1 MTSLTKIKQLIDLLK
16 EHDLGEIHVQ
26 YDTNSEVRIKSKAT
40 NILSVPN
47 PVMSPSIAQESTN
60 TANKAPETD
69 SATVIKSPMVG
80 TVYLTPTP
88 EAPAFVQSQS
98 SVQIGDTLCLIEAMK
113 MFNKIT
119 SEKTGK
125 ISKILVENGATVEY
139 DQPLFLLAEA

>member
-1 MTSLTKIKQLIDLLK
+1 MTSITKIKQIIELLK

-26 YDTNSEVRIKSKAT
+26 YDTNSEVTVKSKPT
-40 NILSVPN
+40 NVLPAS
-47 PVMSPSIAQESTN
+47 SSIMTPTTSQESSSSAS
-60 TANKAPETD
+60 TAHEAD

-80 TVYLTPTP
+80 TVYLTPSP

-98 SVQIGDTLCLIEAMK
+98 SVQVGDTLCLIEAMK

-119 SEKTGK
+119 SEKSGK
-125 ISKILVENGATVEY
+125 ISKILVENGATVEF